1 VTAAVRLVRAL
12 DGHDRGLLHR
22 WVLRDSHSVRR
33 RRGWIAITHAGGAV
47 VTIASVL
54 LPLLT
59 GIWSRAVS
67 AQAALALTLS
77 HLVVQA
83 IKRSVNRER
92 PATTPLIPCP
102 DRFSFPSG
110 HATAALAVALSYGL
124 AFPGWAPFLVAAA
137 LVVGWSRVVLGVH
150 YPGDVV
156 MGQGIALA
164 TVVALGVLG

>member
-1 VTAAVRLVRAL
+1 MTTAVRLVRAL

-22 WVLRDSHSVRR
+22 WALRETHSVRR
-33 RRGWIAITHAGGAV
+33 RRGWIAITHAGGAF
-47 VTIASVL
+47 VTIAAVL

-59 GIWSRAVS
+59 GIWSRTVS
-67 AQAALALTLS
+67 ARAALALTIS
-77 HLVVQA
+77 HLIVQA

-92 PATTPLIPCP
+92 PPTTPLIPCP

-110 HATAALAVALSYGL
+110 HATAALAVAVSYGI
-124 AFPGWAPFLVAAA
+124 AFPTAAPVLIGAA

-164 TVVALGVLG
+164 TVMALSALV